1 MEKFKDQLKVL
12 EQRMNE
18 GHSSQ
23 SATYVR
29 PVHRPRSL
37 PTEALQGRKHH
48 GFVCD
53 LGFVDDEDSAKL
65 LSWAAGTYMDAVIVD
80 DTKEANEL
88 YHMKIKSWA
97 LDQMEHFQVTV
108 LGSDG
113 LVCHFFNL
121 SSLMK

>member
-1 MEKFKDQLKVL
+1 MVKCKERLESL
-12 EQRMNE
+12 EQLVNAFH
-18 GHSSQ
+18 GSQ
-23 SATYVR
+23 SATHIRQVR
-29 PVHRPRSL
+29 HQRSL
-37 PTEALQGRKHH
+37 PTEALQGRVHH

-53 LGFVDDEDSAKL
+53 LGYVDDEELAPL
-65 LSWAAGTYMDAVIVD
+65 LSWAAGTYMDAVIVE

-113 LVCHFFNL
+113 FV
-121 SSLMK
+121 